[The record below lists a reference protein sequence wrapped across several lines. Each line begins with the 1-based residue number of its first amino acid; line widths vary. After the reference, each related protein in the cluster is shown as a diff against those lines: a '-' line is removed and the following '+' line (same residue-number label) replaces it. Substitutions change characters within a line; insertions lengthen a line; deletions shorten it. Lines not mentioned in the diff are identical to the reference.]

1 MSDNVIKH
9 DFTGDYQ
16 TFETSLSG
24 LDVEFSPFF
33 SLTSQTEAASKEG
46 FSAAEVSVVSQAQ
59 AKHEDWQVFTVPH
72 EDANFAAASD
82 TASDA
87 TGEVELLAAANGVE
101 GDTIET
107 PDTTSH
113 DEGYEQG
120 YQEGY
125 DQGFALGQTEGEL
138 KGIETGQQQVEVLEQ
153 QRNKDMQVALGH
165 LSQLTNTLSDE
176 LLQPM
181 QTLAV
186 HLAKELVRGELSLSS
201 QAIERLIMLSME
213 QLQSTQS
220 TIQVHMNPLEFE
232 RLQQHK
238 GLPEQLVLQPSND
251 VSMGSIKVEHGD
263 SWVEDL
269 MEDRLAQISQQAFGF
284 IDEKLIEP
292 LQMLDDKPL
301 PKPEVELESTL
312 ELEAETEMETETET
326 QADIVASEDEGLEN
340 DSPDQALATEQDLKL
355 GSDIDTDTEA
365 VTDTDIAAELDSKV
379 VSSNKMESDL
389 ELHATADSELETAQ
403 AVELEP
409 ELKPEVE
416 LESTLELELEA
427 EAEAE
432 TQAQAEIVA
441 PEDEGLE
448 NKSPDETVATEQDLK
463 LESDTD
469 TDTDTDTDVNTE
481 PNDVINEG
489 QSENDQGTST
499 HD

>member
-33 SLTSQTEAASKEG
+33 SLTSETEAASKEG

-59 AKHEDWQVFTVPH
+59 AKHEDWKVFTVPH

-82 TASDA
+82 TTEEGALLTA
-87 TGEVELLAAANGVE
+87 TNGVE
-101 GDTIET
+101 VDTIET

-251 VSMGSIKVEHGD
+251 VSMGSIKVEHAD

-312 ELEAETEMETETET
+312 ELEAE
-326 QADIVASEDEGLEN
+326 
-340 DSPDQALATEQDLKL
+340 
-355 GSDIDTDTEA
+355 
-365 VTDTDIAAELDSKV
+365 
-379 VSSNKMESDL
+379 
-389 ELHATADSELETAQ
+389 
-403 AVELEP
+403 
-409 ELKPEVE
+409 
-416 LESTLELELEA
+416 
-427 EAEAE
+427 AE

-463 LESDTD
+463 LESDI
-469 TDTDTDTDVNTE
+469 DTDTDVNTE
-481 PNDVINEG
+481 PNNVINEG

>member
-1 MSDNVIKH
+1 VVELTLSDNVIKH

-59 AKHEDWQVFTVPH
+59 AKHEDWKVFTVPH

-82 TASDA
+82 TSEEGALLTA
-87 TGEVELLAAANGVE
+87 TNGVE
-101 GDTIET
+101 VDTIET
-107 PDTTSH
+107 PDTASH

-165 LSQLTNTLSDE
+165 ISQLTNTLSDE

-301 PKPEVELESTL
+301 PKPEVEIESTL

-326 QADIVASEDEGLEN
+326 QAEIFVPEDEGLEN

-355 GSDIDTDTEA
+355 ELDTDTDTETEA

-379 VSSNKMESDL
+379 ASANKMESEL
-389 ELHATADSELETAQ
+389 ELHATPDSELETAQ

-409 ELKPEVE
+409 EPKPEVE
-416 LESTLELELEA
+416 LESTLELEA

-441 PEDEGLE
+441 PEDEGVK

-463 LESDTD
+463 LESD

>member
-1 MSDNVIKH
+1 VVELTLSDNVIKH

-59 AKHEDWQVFTVPH
+59 AKHEDWKVFTVPH

-82 TASDA
+82 TSEEGALLTA
-87 TGEVELLAAANGVE
+87 TNGVE
-101 GDTIET
+101 VDTIET
-107 PDTTSH
+107 PDTASH

-355 GSDIDTDTEA
+355 ESDTDTEA

-379 VSSNKMESDL
+379 ASANKMESEL

-409 ELKPEVE
+409 EPKPEVE
-416 LESTLELELEA
+416 LESTLELEA

-441 PEDEGLE
+441 PEDEGVK

-463 LESDTD
+463 LESD

>member
-59 AKHEDWQVFTVPH
+59 AKHEDWKVFTVPH

-82 TASDA
+82 TSEEGALLTA
-87 TGEVELLAAANGVE
+87 TNGVE
-101 GDTIET
+101 VDTIET
-107 PDTTSH
+107 PDTASH

-251 VSMGSIKVEHGD
+251 VSMGSIKVEHAD

-326 QADIVASEDEGLEN
+326 QADIVAPEDEGLEN

-355 GSDIDTDTEA
+355 ELDTDTDTETEA

-379 VSSNKMESDL
+379 ASANKMESEL
-389 ELHATADSELETAQ
+389 ELHATPDSELETAQ

-409 ELKPEVE
+409 EPKPEVE
-416 LESTLELELEA
+416 LESTLELEA

-441 PEDEGLE
+441 PEDEGVK

-463 LESDTD
+463 LES
-469 TDTDTDTDVNTE
+469 DTDTDTDVNTE

>member
-33 SLTSQTEAASKEG
+33 SLTSQAEAASKEG

-59 AKHEDWQVFTVPH
+59 AKHEDWKVFTVPH

-82 TASDA
+82 ATEEDA
-87 TGEVELLAAANGVE
+87 LLTAANGVE
-101 GDTIET
+101 GETIET
-107 PDTTSH
+107 PETTSH

-138 KGIETGQQQVEVLEQ
+138 KGIETGQQQVEALEQ

-220 TIQVHMNPLEFE
+220 TIKVHMNPLEFE

-238 GLPEQLVLQPSND
+238 GLPDQVVLQPSND
-251 VSMGSIKVEHGD
+251 VSMGSIKVEHAG
-263 SWVEDL
+263 SWIEDL

-292 LQMLDDKPL
+292 LKMLDDKPL
-301 PKPEVELESTL
+301 PKLEQEQEQEMDSAPEPVSSLES
-312 ELEAETEMETETET
+312 ESETSLGPQLNSETETEI
-326 QADIVASEDEGLEN
+326 D
-340 DSPDQALATEQDLKL
+340 PDVN
-355 GSDIDTDTEA
+355 TEA
-365 VTDTDIAAELDSKV
+365 DTVTDTDTDIAAELDSKV
-379 VSSNKMESDL
+379 ESADKTESESELELHVTPDL
-389 ELHATADSELETAQ
+389 ELKTAQ
-403 AVELEP
+403 AVELET
-409 ELKPEVE
+409 KPEPE
-416 LESTLELELEA
+416 LESIPEF
-427 EAEAE
+427 EAE
-432 TQAQAEIVA
+432 TQAEIVA
-441 PEDEGLE
+441 PEDEGLV

-463 LESDTD
+463 LGSDTG
-469 TDTDTDTDVNTE
+469 TDTG
-481 PNDVINEG
+481 PNDVKNDG
-489 QSENDQGTST
+489 QFENDQGTST

>member
-59 AKHEDWQVFTVPH
+59 AKHEDWKVFTVPH

-82 TASDA
+82 TSEEGALLTA
-87 TGEVELLAAANGVE
+87 TNGVE
-101 GDTIET
+101 VDTIET
-107 PDTTSH
+107 PDTASH

-355 GSDIDTDTEA
+355 ESDTDTDTDTETEA

-379 VSSNKMESDL
+379 ASANKMESEL
-389 ELHATADSELETAQ
+389 ELHATPDSELETAQ

-409 ELKPEVE
+409 EPKPEVE
-416 LESTLELELEA
+416 LESTLELEAEA
-427 EAEAE
+427 EAETE

-441 PEDEGLE
+441 PEDEGVK
-448 NKSPDETVATEQDLK
+448 NKSPDETVATEQDFK
-463 LESDTD
+463 LES
-469 TDTDTDTDVNTE
+469 DTDTDTDVNTE

>member
-59 AKHEDWQVFTVPH
+59 AKHEDWKVFTVPH
-72 EDANFAAASD
+72 EDAKLAAASD
-82 TASDA
+82 I
-87 TGEVELLAAANGVE
+87 TGEDALLTAANGVE
-101 GDTIET
+101 GDTIAT

-153 QRNKDMQVALGH
+153 QRNTDMQVALGH

-213 QLQSTQS
+213 QL
-220 TIQVHMNPLEFE
+220 
-232 RLQQHK
+232 
-238 GLPEQLVLQPSND
+238 
-251 VSMGSIKVEHGD
+251 
-263 SWVEDL
+263 
-269 MEDRLAQISQQAFGF
+269 
-284 IDEKLIEP
+284 
-292 LQMLDDKPL
+292 
-301 PKPEVELESTL
+301 
-312 ELEAETEMETETET
+312 
-326 QADIVASEDEGLEN
+326 
-340 DSPDQALATEQDLKL
+340 
-355 GSDIDTDTEA
+355 
-365 VTDTDIAAELDSKV
+365 
-379 VSSNKMESDL
+379 
-389 ELHATADSELETAQ
+389 
-403 AVELEP
+403 
-409 ELKPEVE
+409 
-416 LESTLELELEA
+416 
-427 EAEAE
+427 
-432 TQAQAEIVA
+432 
-441 PEDEGLE
+441 
-448 NKSPDETVATEQDLK
+448 
-463 LESDTD
+463 
-469 TDTDTDTDVNTE
+469 
-481 PNDVINEG
+481 
-489 QSENDQGTST
+489 
-499 HD
+499 

>member
-33 SLTSQTEAASKEG
+33 SLTSQAETVSKEG

-82 TASDA
+82 ATEEGAS
-87 TGEVELLAAANGVE
+87 LAAANDVE
-101 GDTIET
+101 GETIET
-107 PDTTSH
+107 PDTTTQ

-176 LLQPM
+176 LLKPM

-238 GLPEQLVLQPSND
+238 GLPDQVVLQPSND
-251 VSMGSIKVEHGD
+251 VSMGSIKVEHAD

-292 LQMLDDKPL
+292 LEILDDKPL
-301 PKPEVELESTL
+301 PKQEQEQKQEMDSAPEPVSSLESESETSLGLQFNSEIDPDADTEADIAAELDSKVESANKTESESELELHVTPDLELETAQAVELEPEPEVELESTL
-312 ELEAETEMETETET
+312 ELEAE
-326 QADIVASEDEGLEN
+326 AKIAALEDEGLVN
-340 DSPDQALATEQDLKL
+340 KPPDEALATEQ
-355 GSDIDTDTEA
+355 
-365 VTDTDIAAELDSKV
+365 
-379 VSSNKMESDL
+379 
-389 ELHATADSELETAQ
+389 
-403 AVELEP
+403 EP
-409 ELKPEVE
+409 
-416 LESTLELELEA
+416 
-427 EAEAE
+427 
-432 TQAQAEIVA
+432 
-441 PEDEGLE
+441 
-448 NKSPDETVATEQDLK
+448 K

-469 TDTDTDTDVNTE
+469 TGTESELESESESDDVT
-481 PNDVINEG
+481 NDG
-489 QSENDQGTST
+489 QSENDQGTPT

>member
-59 AKHEDWQVFTVPH
+59 AKHEDWKVFTVPH

-82 TASDA
+82 TSEEGALLTA
-87 TGEVELLAAANGVE
+87 TNGVE
-101 GDTIET
+101 VDTIET
-107 PDTTSH
+107 PDTASH

-326 QADIVASEDEGLEN
+326 ETETQADIVASEDKGLEN

-355 GSDIDTDTEA
+355 ESDTDTEA

-379 VSSNKMESDL
+379 ASANKMESEL
-389 ELHATADSELETAQ
+389 ELHATPDSELETAQ

-409 ELKPEVE
+409 EPKPEVE
-416 LESTLELELEA
+416 LESTLELEAEA
-427 EAEAE
+427 EAETETE

-441 PEDEGLE
+441 PEDEGVK
-448 NKSPDETVATEQDLK
+448 NKSPDETVATEQDFK
-463 LESDTD
+463 LES
-469 TDTDTDTDVNTE
+469 DTDTDTDVNTE

>member
-59 AKHEDWQVFTVPH
+59 AKHEDWKVFTVPH
-72 EDANFAAASD
+72 EDVNFAAASD
-82 TASDA
+82 TTEEGALLTA
-87 TGEVELLAAANGVE
+87 TNGVE
-101 GDTIET
+101 VDTIET
-107 PDTTSH
+107 PDTASH

-251 VSMGSIKVEHGD
+251 VSLGSIKVEHAD

-326 QADIVASEDEGLEN
+326 ETQADIVASEDKGLEN

-355 GSDIDTDTEA
+355 ELDTDTDTETEA

-379 VSSNKMESDL
+379 ASANKMESEL
-389 ELHATADSELETAQ
+389 ELHATPDSELETAQ

-409 ELKPEVE
+409 EPKPEVE
-416 LESTLELELEA
+416 LESTLELEA

-441 PEDEGLE
+441 PEDEGVK

>member
-59 AKHEDWQVFTVPH
+59 AKHEDWKVFTVPH

-82 TASDA
+82 TSEEGALLTA
-87 TGEVELLAAANGVE
+87 TNGVE
-101 GDTIET
+101 VDTIET
-107 PDTTSH
+107 PDTASH

-251 VSMGSIKVEHGD
+251 VSMGSIKVEHAD

-312 ELEAETEMETETET
+312 ELEAEAETETET
-326 QADIVASEDEGLEN
+326 QAEIFVPEDEGIEN

-355 GSDIDTDTEA
+355 ELDTDTDTETEA

-379 VSSNKMESDL
+379 ASANKMESEL

-409 ELKPEVE
+409 EPKPEVE
-416 LESTLELELEA
+416 LESTLELEA

-441 PEDEGLE
+441 PEDEGVK
-448 NKSPDETVATEQDLK
+448 NKSPDETVATEQDFK
-463 LESDTD
+463 LD

>member
-59 AKHEDWQVFTVPH
+59 AKHEDWKVFTVPH

-82 TASDA
+82 TSEEGALLTA
-87 TGEVELLAAANGVE
+87 TNGVE
-101 GDTIET
+101 VDTIET
-107 PDTTSH
+107 PDTASH

-251 VSMGSIKVEHGD
+251 VSLGSIKVEHAD

-312 ELEAETEMETETET
+312 ELE
-326 QADIVASEDEGLEN
+326 L
-340 DSPDQALATEQDLKL
+340 
-355 GSDIDTDTEA
+355 
-365 VTDTDIAAELDSKV
+365 
-379 VSSNKMESDL
+379 
-389 ELHATADSELETAQ
+389 
-403 AVELEP
+403 
-409 ELKPEVE
+409 
-416 LESTLELELEA
+416 

-448 NKSPDETVATEQDLK
+448 NKSPDETVATGQDLK
-463 LESDTD
+463 LES
-469 TDTDTDTDVNTE
+469 DTDTDVNTE

>member
-1 MSDNVIKH
+1 VVELTLSDNVIKH

-59 AKHEDWQVFTVPH
+59 AKHEDWKVFTVPH

-82 TASDA
+82 TTEDGALLTA
-87 TGEVELLAAANGVE
+87 TNGAE

-238 GLPEQLVLQPSND
+238 GLPDQVVLQPSND
-251 VSMGSIKVEHGD
+251 VSMGSIKVEHAD

-301 PKPEVELESTL
+301 PKQEQEQEQEMDSAAEPVTSLESESETETETGIAADLNLKVESANKTEPETLPDLETEPLIPTTVAESEVDLENTAQLPAEPESDLEMQATPDLELETAQAVELEPEPEPEVELESTL
-312 ELEAETEMETETET
+312 ELEAE
-326 QADIVASEDEGLEN
+326 
-340 DSPDQALATEQDLKL
+340 
-355 GSDIDTDTEA
+355 
-365 VTDTDIAAELDSKV
+365 
-379 VSSNKMESDL
+379 
-389 ELHATADSELETAQ
+389 
-403 AVELEP
+403 
-409 ELKPEVE
+409 
-416 LESTLELELEA
+416 
-427 EAEAE
+427 AE
-432 TQAQAEIVA
+432 TQAETETQAEIVA

-448 NKSPDETVATEQDLK
+448 NKSPDEAVATEQELK
-463 LESDTD
+463 LES
-469 TDTDTDTDVNTE
+469 DTDTDVNTE
-481 PNDVINEG
+481 PNNVNNDG

>member
-59 AKHEDWQVFTVPH
+59 AKHEDWKVFTVPH

-82 TASDA
+82 TSEEGALLTA
-87 TGEVELLAAANGVE
+87 TNGVE
-101 GDTIET
+101 VDTIET
-107 PDTTSH
+107 PDTASH

-312 ELEAETEMETETET
+312 ELEAE
-326 QADIVASEDEGLEN
+326 
-340 DSPDQALATEQDLKL
+340 
-355 GSDIDTDTEA
+355 
-365 VTDTDIAAELDSKV
+365 
-379 VSSNKMESDL
+379 
-389 ELHATADSELETAQ
+389 
-403 AVELEP
+403 
-409 ELKPEVE
+409 
-416 LESTLELELEA
+416 
-427 EAEAE
+427 AEAE

-441 PEDEGLE
+441 PEDEGVK

-463 LESDTD
+463 LESD

>member
-59 AKHEDWQVFTVPH
+59 AKHEDWKVFTVPH

-82 TASDA
+82 TSEEGALLTA
-87 TGEVELLAAANGVE
+87 TNGVE
-101 GDTIET
+101 VDTIET
-107 PDTTSH
+107 PDTASH

-355 GSDIDTDTEA
+355 ESDTDTDTDTDTEA

-379 VSSNKMESDL
+379 ASANKMESEL
-389 ELHATADSELETAQ
+389 ELHATPDSELETAQ

-409 ELKPEVE
+409 EPKPEVE
-416 LESTLELELEA
+416 LESTLELEA

-441 PEDEGLE
+441 PEDEGVK

-463 LESDTD
+463 LES
-469 TDTDTDTDVNTE
+469 DTDTDVNTE

>member
-59 AKHEDWQVFTVPH
+59 AKHEDWKVFTVPH

-82 TASDA
+82 TSEEGALLTA
-87 TGEVELLAAANGVE
+87 TNGVE
-101 GDTIET
+101 VDTIET
-107 PDTTSH
+107 PDTASH

-251 VSMGSIKVEHGD
+251 VSLGSIKVEHAD

-312 ELEAETEMETETET
+312 ELEAEAEAETETETET
-326 QADIVASEDEGLEN
+326 QA
-340 DSPDQALATEQDLKL
+340 
-355 GSDIDTDTEA
+355 
-365 VTDTDIAAELDSKV
+365 
-379 VSSNKMESDL
+379 
-389 ELHATADSELETAQ
+389 
-403 AVELEP
+403 
-409 ELKPEVE
+409 
-416 LESTLELELEA
+416 
-427 EAEAE
+427 
-432 TQAQAEIVA
+432 EIFV

-448 NKSPDETVATEQDLK
+448 
-463 LESDTD
+463 
-469 TDTDTDTDVNTE
+469 
-481 PNDVINEG
+481 
-489 QSENDQGTST
+489 
-499 HD
+499 

>member
-59 AKHEDWQVFTVPH
+59 AKHEDWKVFTVPH

-82 TASDA
+82 TSEEGALLTA
-87 TGEVELLAAANGVE
+87 TNGVE
-101 GDTIET
+101 VDTIET
-107 PDTTSH
+107 PDTASH

-220 TIQVHMNPLEFE
+220 TIQVHMNPL
-232 RLQQHK
+232 R
-238 GLPEQLVLQPSND
+238 V
-251 VSMGSIKVEHGD
+251 
-263 SWVEDL
+263 
-269 MEDRLAQISQQAFGF
+269 
-284 IDEKLIEP
+284 
-292 LQMLDDKPL
+292 
-301 PKPEVELESTL
+301 
-312 ELEAETEMETETET
+312 
-326 QADIVASEDEGLEN
+326 
-340 DSPDQALATEQDLKL
+340 
-355 GSDIDTDTEA
+355 
-365 VTDTDIAAELDSKV
+365 
-379 VSSNKMESDL
+379 
-389 ELHATADSELETAQ
+389 
-403 AVELEP
+403 
-409 ELKPEVE
+409 
-416 LESTLELELEA
+416 
-427 EAEAE
+427 
-432 TQAQAEIVA
+432 
-441 PEDEGLE
+441 
-448 NKSPDETVATEQDLK
+448 
-463 LESDTD
+463 
-469 TDTDTDTDVNTE
+469 
-481 PNDVINEG
+481 
-489 QSENDQGTST
+489 
-499 HD
+499 

>member
-1 MSDNVIKH
+1 LSDNVIKH

-59 AKHEDWQVFTVPH
+59 AKHEDWKVFTVPH
-72 EDANFAAASD
+72 EDVNFAAASD
-82 TASDA
+82 TTEEGALLTA
-87 TGEVELLAAANGVE
+87 TNGVE
-101 GDTIET
+101 VDTIET
-107 PDTTSH
+107 PDTASH

-251 VSMGSIKVEHGD
+251 VSMGSIKVEHAD

-312 ELEAETEMETETET
+312 ELEAE
-326 QADIVASEDEGLEN
+326 
-340 DSPDQALATEQDLKL
+340 
-355 GSDIDTDTEA
+355 
-365 VTDTDIAAELDSKV
+365 
-379 VSSNKMESDL
+379 
-389 ELHATADSELETAQ
+389 
-403 AVELEP
+403 
-409 ELKPEVE
+409 
-416 LESTLELELEA
+416 
-427 EAEAE
+427 AEAE

-441 PEDEGLE
+441 PEDEGVK

-463 LESDTD
+463 LES
-469 TDTDTDTDVNTE
+469 DTDTDTDVNTE

>member
-59 AKHEDWQVFTVPH
+59 AKHEDWKVFTVPH
-72 EDANFAAASD
+72 EDVNFAAASD
-82 TASDA
+82 TTEEGALLTA
-87 TGEVELLAAANGVE
+87 TNGVE
-101 GDTIET
+101 VDTIET
-107 PDTTSH
+107 PDTASH

-251 VSMGSIKVEHGD
+251 VSLGSIKVEHAD

-312 ELEAETEMETETET
+312 ELEAE
-326 QADIVASEDEGLEN
+326 
-340 DSPDQALATEQDLKL
+340 
-355 GSDIDTDTEA
+355 
-365 VTDTDIAAELDSKV
+365 
-379 VSSNKMESDL
+379 
-389 ELHATADSELETAQ
+389 
-403 AVELEP
+403 
-409 ELKPEVE
+409 
-416 LESTLELELEA
+416 
-427 EAEAE
+427 AE

-469 TDTDTDTDVNTE
+469 TDVNTE

-489 QSENDQGTST
+489 QSENGQGTST

>member
-59 AKHEDWQVFTVPH
+59 AKHEDWKVFTVPH

-82 TASDA
+82 ATEEDA
-87 TGEVELLAAANGVE
+87 LLTAANGVE
-101 GDTIET
+101 GETIET

-238 GLPEQLVLQPSND
+238 GLPDQVVLQPSND
-251 VSMGSIKVEHGD
+251 VSMGSIKVEHAD

-292 LQMLDDKPL
+292 LEMLDDKPL
-301 PKPEVELESTL
+301 PKLEQEQEQEMDSAAEPVTSL
-312 ELEAETEMETETET
+312 ETESESETSLGPQTQFRDRDRDRSRRRYRTVTE
-326 QADIVASEDEGLEN
+326 IS
-340 DSPDQALATEQDLKL
+340 
-355 GSDIDTDTEA
+355 
-365 VTDTDIAAELDSKV
+365 
-379 VSSNKMESDL
+379 
-389 ELHATADSELETAQ
+389 
-403 AVELEP
+403 
-409 ELKPEVE
+409 
-416 LESTLELELEA
+416 
-427 EAEAE
+427 
-432 TQAQAEIVA
+432 
-441 PEDEGLE
+441 
-448 NKSPDETVATEQDLK
+448 
-463 LESDTD
+463 
-469 TDTDTDTDVNTE
+469 
-481 PNDVINEG
+481 
-489 QSENDQGTST
+489 
-499 HD
+499 

>member
-33 SLTSQTEAASKEG
+33 SLTSETEAASKEG

-59 AKHEDWQVFTVPH
+59 AKHEDWKVFTVPH

-82 TASDA
+82 TTEEGALLTA
-87 TGEVELLAAANGVE
+87 TNGVE
-101 GDTIET
+101 VDTIET

-251 VSMGSIKVEHGD
+251 VSMGSIKVEHAD

-312 ELEAETEMETETET
+312 ELEAEAEAQTETETETET
-326 QADIVASEDEGLEN
+326 QAEIFVPEDEGLEN

-355 GSDIDTDTEA
+355 ESDTDTEA

-389 ELHATADSELETAQ
+389 ELHATADSGLETAQ

-416 LESTLELELEA
+416 LKSTLEL

-463 LESDTD
+463 LESDI
-469 TDTDTDTDVNTE
+469 DTDTDVNTE
-481 PNDVINEG
+481 PNNVINEG

>member
-59 AKHEDWQVFTVPH
+59 AKHEDWKVFTVPH

-82 TASDA
+82 TTEEGALLTA
-87 TGEVELLAAANGVE
+87 TNGVE
-101 GDTIET
+101 VDTIET
-107 PDTTSH
+107 PDTASH

-251 VSMGSIKVEHGD
+251 VSMGSIKVEHAD

-312 ELEAETEMETETET
+312 ELEAE
-326 QADIVASEDEGLEN
+326 
-340 DSPDQALATEQDLKL
+340 
-355 GSDIDTDTEA
+355 
-365 VTDTDIAAELDSKV
+365 
-379 VSSNKMESDL
+379 
-389 ELHATADSELETAQ
+389 
-403 AVELEP
+403 
-409 ELKPEVE
+409 
-416 LESTLELELEA
+416 
-427 EAEAE
+427 AEAE

-441 PEDEGLE
+441 PEDEGVK

-469 TDTDTDTDVNTE
+469 TDTDVNTE
-481 PNDVINEG
+481 PNNVINEG

>member
-59 AKHEDWQVFTVPH
+59 AKHEDWKVFTVPH

-82 TASDA
+82 TSEEGALLTA
-87 TGEVELLAAANGVE
+87 TNGVE
-101 GDTIET
+101 VDTIET
-107 PDTTSH
+107 PDTASH

-355 GSDIDTDTEA
+355 ESDTDTDTDTETEA

-379 VSSNKMESDL
+379 ASANKMESEL
-389 ELHATADSELETAQ
+389 ELHATPDSELETAQ

-409 ELKPEVE
+409 EPEPKPEVE
-416 LESTLELELEA
+416 LESTLELEA

-441 PEDEGLE
+441 PEDEGVK

-463 LESDTD
+463 LES
-469 TDTDTDTDVNTE
+469 DTDTDTDVNTE